1 MWVIRDE
8 NECDSHDHWTIRAFV
23 VVCILVASTYRPSA
37 GSRTILS
44 QIIPASANFV
54 SRTAQSQL
62 PSSEKRIPP
71 MYWFTAPVKDC
82 RSHPYPYE
90 MPVPKA
96 KPGSATAPNS
106 CWALTGL
113 KQTEEDM
120 ATRAVRI
127 VVAWWNFIVKQWV
140 VQMLLVS
147 LLYRFCQ
154 ICETLSQFSVFSF
167 QQWALTKSER
177 ACIGRRV
184 GEGRVSGREKN
195 PVNRFVNLLS
205 FSTLQ

>member
-1 MWVIRDE
+1 MRKRRSLS
-8 NECDSHDHWTIRAFV
+8 DSRSFV
-23 VVCILVASTYRPSA
+23 VVWNLEASTYRPSA

-44 QIIPASANFV
+44 QIIPAWANFV

-62 PSSEKRIPP
+62 PSSENRIPP
-71 MYWFTAPVKDC
+71 VNWFTAPSNDC

-90 MPVPKA
+90 MPVPKE

-113 KQTEEDM
+113 KQTEEDR

-127 VVAWWNFIVKQWV
+127 VVAWCNFIVKQWV

-147 LLYRFCQ
+147 FLSQNRFCQ
-154 ICETLSQFSVFSF
+154 ICETLVAVFSF